1 MKMCKRKIIKKCIV
15 GFLIFVWAL
24 SGSLVDSQDWILFFS
39 IHIVSMGI
47 LLFIAYL
54 DGYMY

>member
-1 MKMCKRKIIKKCIV
+1 MYIRKIIKKCIV
-15 GFLIFVWAL
+15 ISLIFILFL
-24 SGSLVDSQDWILFFS
+24 SGSLIDSQDWILFFS
-39 IHIVSMGI
+39 IYIVSMGI

>member
-1 MKMCKRKIIKKCIV
+1 MCKRKIIKKCISV
-15 GFLIFVWAL
+15 FLIFIWAL
-24 SGSLVDSQDWILFFS
+24 SGSLVDSSDWILFFF

>member
-1 MKMCKRKIIKKCIV
+1 MYIQKIIKKCIV
-15 GFLIFVWAL
+15 VFLIFVLFL

-39 IHIVSMGI
+39 IYIASMGI